1 MKVNLRTF
9 LHTGTKIIEPLQISQ
24 SCQEDQGSFQMFVR
38 FISLFFGNAN
48 TFKEKYK
55 TCVN

>member
-1 MKVNLRTF
+1 MSGESRF
-9 LHTGTKIIEPLQISQ
+9 LSN
-24 SCQEDQGSFQMFVR
+24 VR
-38 FISLFFGNAN
+38 EIYFTFFGNAN